1 MAHSFS
7 AGHPADA
14 TIRALASSPRL
25 PAARQRRLSHLID
38 KGRESRLSLK
48 EEAEL
53 ESMLDEIDRKSF
65 WMLARVLV
73 QKRAGKRQTA
83 AK

>member
-1 MAHSFS
+1 MGNSFS
-7 AGHPADA
+7 AGSPADA

-25 PAARQRRLSHLID
+25 PVARQRRLSRLVE
-38 KGRESRLSLK
+38 KSRESRLSTK
-48 EEAEL
+48 ENAEL

-73 QKRAGKRQTA
+73 QKRTAKRQTA
-83 AK
+83 TK